1 MHVLRYICK
10 TCSIR
15 NIFFVFILVFAII
28 PAFTVYFCF
37 KSFTTGI
44 VADKYINEY
53 LMSLSS
59 QIDYRFEAY
68 EDQLNTGCLR
78 ISLSPDR
85 IKRIKNDDNTEA
97 LMTDAFS
104 ELSAI
109 SYAQI
114 VTPEK
119 TYTYSASGGS
129 FDFNGQISDEFI
141 KSLSNMGFKMMNK
154 PVSSGGRY
162 YALAGQNL
170 YDYYNSKSV
179 GYLLIYTDEAF
190 LSTLYK
196 NLQTDNISC
205 FITIDNC
212 VLSSRNKSSIG
223 NELFITETSS
233 VQGRIPK
240 TLIRKTKITNAFGGS
255 ISVTSIV
262 SITKSFRII
271 KELGLINRITL
282 IASMLLALLV
292 SMMISRNCL
301 KSIRRV
307 NKNIMLFAENPQSY
321 IPPKCSGEI
330 ASFENQF
337 NEMVEKV
344 RELMKKNEYER
355 EKAHIAELCTLQSQI
370 KHHFVYN
377 TLDIVSWKARESNQP
392 EIEKIILALAS
403 YFRTSLSRGSNFITI
418 REEISLVKNYL
429 FLEQMRFGD
438 MFEAEFDISEDIL
451 GIYILKII
459 LQPIVENCIKHGFK
473 DIGYKGKI
481 LIKGSMQNGTTIV
494 FDIIDNGRGIKASIT
509 EDSFKDRSDKI
520 GYGLYNIYERLHFEY
535 GESGKLSFIDT
546 GGHGTHVRVSIKCD
560 NSKMKSAEVKQ

>member
-28 PAFTVYFCF
+28 PAFIVYFCF

-59 QIDYRFEAY
+59 QIDYQFEAY

-78 ISLSPDR
+78 IILNPDR
-85 IKRIKNDDNTEA
+85 IKRIKTDNNPEV
-97 LMTDAFS
+97 LMDDAFS
-104 ELSAI
+104 GLSAI

-114 VTPEK
+114 VTPNK
-119 TYTYSASGGS
+119 TYTYSASDEK
-129 FDFNGQISDEFI
+129 FDFEGRISDEFI
-141 KSLSNMGFKMMNK
+141 KSLSNMGFKMMNNV
-154 PVSSGGRY
+154 VSSGGRY
-162 YALAGQNL
+162 YAVAGQNL
-170 YDYYNSKSV
+170 YDYYNSSIV
-179 GYLLIYTDEAF
+179 GYILIYTDESF
-190 LSTLYK
+190 FSTLYK
-196 NLQTDNISC
+196 NLQTDNTSC
-205 FITIDNC
+205 FITIDDC
-212 VLSSRNKSSIG
+212 VLSSQDKSSIG
-223 NELFITETSS
+223 KELFIPETSFVS
-233 VQGRIPK
+233 ERIPK
-240 TLIRKTKITNAFGGS
+240 TLVHKTKITNAFGGN
-255 ISVTSIV
+255 ISMTTIV
-262 SITKSFRII
+262 SVTKSFRII
-271 KELGLINRITL
+271 KELGTINRVTL
-282 IASMLLALLV
+282 IASVFLALFV

-307 NKNIMLFAENPQSY
+307 NKNIMLFAEDLQSY

-337 NEMVEKV
+337 NEMVVKV
-344 RELMKKNEYER
+344 RELIKKSEYER

-377 TLDIVSWKARESNQP
+377 TLDIISWKARESNQP
-392 EIEKIILALAS
+392 EIEKIVLELAS
-403 YFRTSLSRGSNFITI
+403 YFRTSLSRRSNFITI

-429 FLEQMRFGD
+429 FLEKMRFGD
-438 MFEAEFDISEDIL
+438 IFEAEFDISDDIL
-451 GIYILKII
+451 DAYILKII

-473 DIGYKGKI
+473 DINYKGKI
-481 LIKGSMQNGTTIV
+481 IIKGSISNDETIV
-494 FDIIDNGRGIKASIT
+494 FDIIDNGRGIQANIT

-535 GESGKLSFIDT
+535 GENGKLSFIDT
-546 GGHGTHVRVSIKCD
+546 NGHGTHVRISVKCD
-560 NSKMKSAEVKQ
+560 KSTKLTKVKQ